1 MFLGKEEKELLDTIV
16 DQVNMVLYTI
26 IPGMKIAVHNYGMQ
40 LMDSGENGYRVELV
54 SIRGDMPAIPIRM
67 ESEGIIKIISILNAL
82 IQAFGNPSI
91 CLAIDELDAGI
102 FEYMLG
108 ELLDIFNQSA
118 KGQLIF
124 TSHNLRALEMLDK
137 DSIMFS
143 TANPD
148 RRYIRMK
155 NKKLQIISEICI

>member
-1 MFLGKEEKELLDTIV
+1 
-16 DQVNMVLYTI
+16 
-26 IPGMKIAVHNYGMQ
+26 
-40 LMDSGENGYRVELV
+40 
-54 SIRGDMPAIPIRM
+54 MPAIPIRM

-118 KGQLIF
+118 KGQFDLYP
-124 TSHNLRALEMLDK
+124 SHNLRALEMLDK

-155 NKKLQIISEICI
+155 NKKATNNLRNMYLRGILVGGQDEVIYEETDSCVLHAHLERRGGRYSMTEKK

>member
-1 MFLGKEEKELLDTIV
+1 M
-16 DQVNMVLYTI
+16 
-26 IPGMKIAVHNYGMQ
+26 
-40 LMDSGENGYRVELV
+40 
-54 SIRGDMPAIPIRM
+54 
-67 ESEGIIKIISILNAL
+67 

-155 NKKLQIISEICI
+155 NKKAKNKLRYMNMR